1 LIEVAREQETLVET
15 GMNKPIA
22 IILTAL
28 VLVVAGAAL
37 AAMNNAC
44 KNNHH
49 PWCGPHYS
57 ARHHVNA
64 ERT

>member
-1 LIEVAREQETLVET
+1 LIEVVREQETLET
-15 GMNKPIA
+15 RMKKPIA
-22 IILTAL
+22 IILTTL